1 MDAALIRAQGWTGS
15 LLAPS
20 PAPPGQGV
28 LAVEPYFEDKLS
40 AGSFDAMGTLHSLPI
55 VNDRYTH
62 RNRWVRAM
70 RKTDI
75 PMRLIDGPA
84 DPNSG
89 RHMAQRY
96 LEVIPNPDVVML
108 DDNIG
113 HWPQI
118 EAPDAVLA
126 HFLAHVERVIAG

>member
-1 MDAALIRAQGWTGS
+1 LGDML
-15 LLAPS
+15 S
-20 PAPPGQGV
+20 PTRRMLDLFHEILEYNDGKRVTHKVGR
-28 LAVEPYFEDKLS
+28 F
-40 AGSFDAMGTLHSLPI
+40 
-55 VNDRYTH
+55 VNDRYAH

-70 RKTDI
+70 RQTDI
-75 PMRLIDGPA
+75 PMRLIDGPV

-108 DDNIG
+108 NDTIG

-118 EAPDAVLA
+118 EAPDAVLKN
-126 HFLAHVERVIAG
+126 FLAHVDRVTAEQ